1 MPLRIGLLTHSVN
14 PRGGV
19 VHTVELAEA
28 LQAAGHDVTV
38 MAPAAPGQRL
48 FRELRCAVDLIE
60 VPGGTADTAQ
70 MIHSR
75 IAAYLRHL
83 SAALTGRHDGAG
95 FDVLHAQDGIGGNA
109 LAELCERSL
118 IRGFIRTVHHV
129 DRFGDPAIDALQ
141 ARAIRCA
148 REVVCVSDLWRLALE
163 AEYGVSATVIG
174 NGVNRRRFTPESAAD
189 DLPTALRLGLRPGAP
204 LIACVGGIEQRKNTV
219 RILQAFQI
227 LKCRLPQS
235 QLAVVGGAS
244 LLDHSRY
251 RRAFEA
257 ALRTSGLCVGPGG
270 DVVIT
275 GPVGDEEMPAI
286 MRLADAIAFPSVSEG
301 FGLVALEALACGT
314 PTVVSRI
321 APFTEYLRD
330 GDVQWADPFD
340 VASIAAALSAALAQR
355 RFAPPAVCE
364 RHGWGTCAVC
374 HIALYRRF
382 LDPKVSHLDS
392 QVSHLDSQVS
402 NRDSQVSNRDSQV
415 SHFDSQVS
423 HFDSQVLL

>member
-1 MPLRIGLLTHSVN
+1 LRIGLLTHSVN

-28 LQAAGHDVTV
+28 LQDAGHDVTV

-48 FRELRCAVDLIE
+48 FREPRCAVDLFE
-60 VPGGTADTAQ
+60 VPGGTANTTQ

-75 IAAYLRHL
+75 IAGYLRHL
-83 SAALTGRHDGAG
+83 SEALTGRHRGAG

-129 DRFGDPAIDALQ
+129 DQFEDPAIDALQ

-148 REVVCVSDLWRLALE
+148 SKVICVSDLWRRILE
-163 AEYGVSATVIG
+163 AEYGVAATVIG
-174 NGVNRRRFTPESAAD
+174 NGVNRRRFTPEAAAD
-189 DLPTALRLGLRPGAP
+189 DLSTASRLGLRPGAP
-204 LIACVGGIEQRKNTV
+204 LIVCVGGIEQRKNTV
-219 RILQAFQI
+219 RILQAFEI
-227 LKCRLPQS
+227 VRRRSPRA

-251 RRAFEA
+251 RKAFDA
-257 ALRTSGLCVGPGG
+257 ALGISGLCAGPGR

-275 GPVGDEEMPAI
+275 GPVGDAEMPAI

-314 PTVVSRI
+314 PTVVSRM
-321 APFTEYLRD
+321 APFTEYLAH
-330 GDVQWADPFD
+330 GDVEWADPFD
-340 VASIAAALSAALAQR
+340 VASIAAALSAAVAQR
-355 RFAPPAVCE
+355 RFTTPAVCE
-364 RHGWGTCAVC
+364 RHSWAASAVS
-374 HIALYRRF
+374 HVALYRRY
-382 LDPKVSHLDS
+382 LDS
-392 QVSHLDSQVS
+392 QVAH
-402 NRDSQVSNRDSQV
+402 RDSQV
-415 SHFDSQVS
+415 SHRDSQVS
-423 HFDSQVLL
+423 HRDSQVSH